1 MTMPVIRL
9 EAVAKRFPMG
19 PPWRRRAV
27 DALLPVSLAI
37 APGETVAVVG
47 ESGSGKTT
55 LARLCLGLLAPTSG
69 TLLFDGAPLRPGARN
84 LRGKMA
90 AVLQNPA
97 SSLNPRMTIGAAI
110 AEPMRI
116 VGRLDRI
123 RICQLLGQVGL
134 PEDFVRRLPHELSG
148 GQQQRIAIARALS
161 TTPQLLVFDEAVSAL
176 DVSVQAQILNL
187 ISDLRDEI
195 GFACLFITHDIAV
208 ARYIS
213 DRAIVMQSGRIVDE
227 IDKAGLYV
235 AASHPYTRRLQ
246 AASGLLTVADEA
258 NV

>member
-1 MTMPVIRL
+1 
-9 EAVAKRFPMG
+9 
-19 PPWRRRAV
+19 
-27 DALLPVSLAI
+27 
-37 APGETVAVVG
+37 
-47 ESGSGKTT
+47 
-55 LARLCLGLLAPTSG
+55 
-69 TLLFDGAPLRPGARN
+69 
-84 LRGKMA
+84 MA

-134 PEDFVRRLPHELSG
+134 PEDFARRLPHELSG

-161 TTPQLLVFDEAVSAL
+161 TTPRLLVFDEAVSAL